1 VKNYR
6 KILCLSIY
14 VFAFLLVASV
24 FSVRADAAGTVTVEV
39 SKTFVRESVEDG
51 APVLATAAKGSV
63 YSVVKTVNS
72 GDVVWYEVLLRDG
85 VTKGYI
91 RADLVTFD
99 STGIAE
105 NAETEET
112 PDELDNVIYVEPIK
126 AKANTDVRVR
136 KGASTKTAIV
146 ETITR
151 RTEVTINYYML
162 GSDGLNWYHVAFDYN
177 GETVTG
183 YIRSDLVTLLGILTV
198 IEPEPEIP
206 DGAEID
212 IPVDEPEPVL
222 PDEKEKE
229 QSSLTEE
236 RKPEESTS
244 AVADSTS
251 ERSNSIA
258 IKEET
263 PNSVNVWMI
272 IAIAEAVIILALIG
286 LLVFP
291 KMKKKT
297 SEEQQEEMI
306 IELNE

>member
-1 VKNYR
+1 MKNNR

-222 PDEKEKE
+222 PSEKEPK
-229 QSSLTEE
+229 QPSAVEE
-236 RKPEESTS
+236 SVSKPE
-244 AVADSTS
+244 AVTVTDTGD
-251 ERSNSIA
+251 NSDEGR
-258 IKEET
+258 EEIRGKA
-263 PNSVNVWMI
+263 NGWMI
-272 IAIAEAVIILALIG
+272 AAIIEAAIILALIG

-297 SEEQQEEMI
+297 SKKQSEESS
-306 IELNE
+306 IEWFE